1 MKDFRDFDRKVQVRE
16 VSTDFDL
23 YEFRAHLGVN
33 GKELDFTLD
42 TGSQVTII
50 TEQSSR
56 DLKLDLIKPSKLL
69 VSADGNP
76 LNVIGESNV
85 ELSNKDRYVD
95 CLASIMKGAR
105 RNLLGI
111 IEIHCLNLLHVVNS
125 MSCNPFVFDPFVEF
139 SDLFQGLGTM
149 PDVFR
154 IVLKP
159 DTVPYKIYSPRS
171 MPIGLREQAKS
182 EIDKMLE
189 LNVIRPVDIPTEWCF
204 GLTIAFKADGK
215 IRMCV
220 DLTMLNKGVQRELY
234 PLPRVSDMLAQLS
247 VGQLFSKLDAN
258 SGFWQIVL
266 EENSQLLTTFLTPWG
281 RFCYNRMPFGIS
293 SAPEFFQ
300 KSMEK
305 ILHGLEGVICMMD
318 DILVYGT
325 NSKEHWQRVKLV
337 LQRIRNS
344 GMTLKKEKCQFG
356 MTEVKFL
363 GHLVSVQ
370 GIKPDPDKVSAIMAL
385 TPPTGKREARS
396 LMGMVNYL
404 NKFSKKLAEIS
415 APIYAVT
422 GASDFVWGPDQ
433 NKAFSLI
440 KEELS
445 KAPVLCSFNVNSRHR
460 VSADSSRQALG
471 AVLLQLN
478 SNHEWQP
485 VEFASRKLT
494 DVETRY
500 AMIELEALGITWAC
514 EKFDFYL
521 VGRVFE
527 VETDHKPLISLL
539 GEKDLSQLP
548 LRVQR
553 FKMRLM
559 RYQFTIFHTPGR
571 CMYIADYLSRPS
583 GNGFQDND
591 FIECRI
597 VEKFVATC
605 INDIMPDSIQEEE
618 IIREISRD
626 PDCLDLIDYIQ
637 SEWPQDIS
645 SLNSELKRMFKVR
658 DKLTTYGDVILYNSR
673 LFIPKS
679 LRSKY
684 LELCHDG
691 HQGLTKCQ
699 RRARQIFWWP
709 GCSRDVENFVNKCNT
724 CIKFRKYK
732 HQPLSEP
739 TIPAGPWVEIGSDIL
754 DFKGQLYLLI
764 VDYYTRWIDVRPLY
778 SFSSSEVIREFK
790 SVFCILGVPKV
801 LRSDN
806 AGCYTSQL
814 FKEFAETWGF
824 HQTFSSPR
832 YPESNGMAERAVG
845 TFKSLCFKSKDI
857 HAALL
862 AYRAA
867 PMAEGY
873 SPGEL
878 MFGRAMKTPLGK
890 PRDIQVNYKEFERL
904 AIQEKEKQFER
915 WNKKHNAK
923 YLSELSPGQLV
934 WVKAPTDIG
943 QKGIIDCKDK
953 HPQSYWV
960 KVGNGD
966 SLIRRNR
973 KHLFL
978 LQPDQSDSDSED
990 GILPLQLD
998 FWEDN
1003 GNSNTGELTQNQLTP
1018 SIEPNA
1024 INHGD
1029 LSALRGFSGDD
1040 ASEVSDEDSSLVVPA
1055 IPDNNLD
1062 LVVPAIPD
1070 TAVLDPLEA
1079 SVNNDAVPNNALLD
1093 DSSQTNADQ
1102 VNKDSASGHSGSPPS
1117 QNISKYGRKR
1127 KPRRDDIYE
1136 YDFHE

>member
-1 MKDFRDFDRKVQVRE
+1 MDDWYGFDDFDKCVRVRE
-16 VSTDFDL
+16 VTTDFDL

-56 DLKLDLIKPSKLL
+56 DLKLDLVKPSKYL
-69 VSADGNP
+69 VGADGTQ
-76 LNVIGESNV
+76 LNVIGESEV
-85 ELSNKDRYVD
+85 ELSNKNKSVD
-95 CLASIMKGAR
+95 CLASIMRGSR

-111 IEIHCLNLLHVVNS
+111 VEIHGLHLLHVVNS
-125 MSCNPFVFDPFVEF
+125 LACCFFVFDPFTEF
-139 SDLFQGLGTM
+139 AELFQGLGTM
-149 PDVFR
+149 PDIFS
-154 IVLKP
+154 IALKP
-159 DTVPYKIYSPRS
+159 DTKPYKIFSPRPI
-171 MPIGLREQAKS
+171 PIGLRDQAKQ
-182 EIDKMLE
+182 EINKMLE
-189 LNVIRPVDIPTEWCF
+189 LNVIRPVDVPTEWCF

-220 DLTMLNKGVQRELY
+220 DLTMLNRGVQRELY
-234 PLPRVSDMLAQLS
+234 PLPRVSDMLSQLS
-247 VGQLFSKLDAN
+247 TGQLFTKLDAN
-258 SGFWQIVL
+258 SGFWQIIL
-266 EENSQLLTTFLTPWG
+266 EEESQLLTTFLTPWG

-318 DILVYGT
+318 DILIFGK
-325 NSKEHWQRVKLV
+325 NSKEHWKRVRLA
-337 LQRIRNS
+337 LERIRDS

-370 GIKPDPDKVSAIMAL
+370 GIKPDPDKVTAIMAL
-385 TPPTGKREARS
+385 TPPTCKREARS

-415 APIYAVT
+415 GPIYAVT

-433 NKAFSLI
+433 DAAFLLI
-440 KEELS
+440 KHEIS
-445 KAPVLCSFNVNSRHR
+445 KAPVLCAFNVHCKHR

-478 SNHEWQP
+478 ADDEWQP

-494 DVETRY
+494 DAETRY

-527 VETDHKPLISLL
+527 VETDHKPLITLL
-539 GEKDLSQLP
+539 GEKDLSLLP

-559 RYQFTIFHTPGR
+559 RYQFQIFHTPGR

-583 GNGFQDND
+583 ANGFLDSD
-591 FIECRI
+591 FVECRS
-597 VEKFVATC
+597 VERFVAAC
-605 INDIMPDSIQEEE
+605 VNEILPDSTQEEE
-618 IIREISRD
+618 IIRAISKD
-626 PDCLDLIDYIQ
+626 SDCLDLITYIQ
-637 SEWPQDIS
+637 SEWPEDIS
-645 SLNSELKRMFKVR
+645 SLSSEMKRLFKVR
-658 DKLTTYGDVILYNSR
+658 DHLTTYGDVVLYNRR

-691 HQGLTKCQ
+691 HQGSVKCQ
-699 RRARQIFWWP
+699 RRARQVFWWP
-709 GCSRDVENFVNKCNT
+709 GCSSDIEEFVNKCNT

-739 TIPAGPWVEIGSDIL
+739 TLPSGPWVELGSDIL

-764 VDYYTRWIDVRPLY
+764 VDYYTRWIDVRRLY
-778 SFSSSEVIREFK
+778 SLSSSEVIKELSSIF
-790 SVFCILGVPKV
+790 SVFGVPKV

-806 AGCYTSQL
+806 AGCYTSNI
-814 FKEFAETWGF
+814 FKDFAVTWGF

-832 YPESNGMAERAVG
+832 YPQSNGMAEKAVG
-845 TFKSLCFKSKDI
+845 TFKSLCYKSKDI

-867 PMAEGY
+867 PMAEGF

-878 MFGRAMKTPLGK
+878 MFGRALRTPLGE
-890 PRDIQVNYKEFERL
+890 PRSIYVDYEEFERIAVSL
-904 AIQEKEKQFER
+904 KERQFQK

-923 YLSELSPGQLV
+923 YLPELTKGQLV
-934 WVKAPTDIG
+934 WVKAPTDVG
-943 QKGIIDCKDK
+943 QKGIVQMKDK

-960 KVGNGD
+960 LVGD
-966 SLIRRNR
+966 SLVRRNR
-973 KHLFL
+973 KHLFV
-978 LQPDQSDSDSED
+978 LQPDQDDSDSED

-998 FWEDN
+998 SWEDN
-1003 GNSNTGELTQNQLTP
+1003 GNDGNAFDGSLLTP
-1018 SIEPNA
+1018 SVAPNA
-1024 INHGD
+1024 NNSGD
-1029 LSALRGFSGDD
+1029 LHADLDNQASQEFLDVNVPNIVDLENNPSALHTNDQATPSPSIDD
-1040 ASEVSDEDSSLVVPA
+1040 EFAENPNEGIEELNEGASS
-1055 IPDNNLD
+1055 NNFEL
-1062 LVVPAIPD
+1062 
-1070 TAVLDPLEA
+1070 
-1079 SVNNDAVPNNALLD
+1079 
-1093 DSSQTNADQ
+1093 QDQ
-1102 VNKDSASGHSGSPPS
+1102 ETV
-1117 QNISKYGRKR
+1117 SKYGRKR
-1127 KPRRDDIYE
+1127 KPKRDKMYE
-1136 YDFHE
+1136 YYE